1 MDQLFH
7 RLCRVGP
14 IIILFWLPG
23 GLLQYPSWAFTLTVP
38 ASGAQLRSGESV
50 PVSVEVGKDLNLR
63 AVRYYW
69 YRLDEEPLASHQASP
84 AVLTVADGGVP
95 FSGTV
100 QIPKEAIGTMRLL
113 AVGEVTRGRLESY
126 EDFDEVLVRVEPAV
140 PLMTIEFAT
149 EKPWRLNT
157 IGKLV
162 ELPVVGQ
169 FQDGVVRPLTGL
181 DAGSRFRSSEDGV
194 LSIDA
199 AGVAQVTGNG
209 KAQVVVENRGKV
221 GSLDVVVAADPTPN
235 RAPIAQVENELHV
248 KSGSLVVLDGM
259 RSRDPD
265 GDPLRYE
272 WKQIR
277 GHRVP
282 LINVNEVKASFM
294 APKVSEPKRYQ
305 FMLTVTDMA
314 GPDVV
319 KGAESRPAAIT
330 VWVSP

>member
-1 MDQLFH
+1 MN
-7 RLCRVGP
+7 RYCVCRVGA
-14 IIILFWLPG
+14 ILVVLC
-23 GLLQYPSWAFTLTVP
+23 LTVAVIEQHHSWAFTLTAPV
-38 ASGAQLRSGESV
+38 SGAQLRSGESV
-50 PVSVEVGKDLNLR
+50 PVSVEVGKDVNLLTI
-63 AVRYYW
+63 RYYW
-69 YRLDEEPLASHQASP
+69 YRLEEEPLASHQASP
-84 AVLTVADGGVP
+84 AAFTVADSRMP
-95 FSGTV
+95 FAGTV

-113 AVGEVTRGRLESY
+113 AVGEVTRGRLGSY
-126 EDFDEVLVRVEPAV
+126 EEFDEVLVKVEPAV

-149 EKPWRLNT
+149 EQPWRLNT

-162 ELPVVGQ
+162 QLPVVGE

-181 DAGSRFRSSEDGV
+181 DTGSRFHSSEERV

-209 KAQVVVENRGKV
+209 KAQIMVENQGKV
-221 GSLDVVVAADPTPN
+221 GNLDVLVDADPTPN
-235 RAPIAQVENELHV
+235 RAPTAQVEKELHV

-259 RSRDPD
+259 LSRDPD

-272 WKQIR
+272 WKQVR

-282 LINVNEVKASFM
+282 LTNVNEVKASFM

-314 GPDVV
+314 GPDTV
-319 KGAESRPAAIT
+319 KGADSRPAVIT
-330 VWVSP
+330 VWVTP